1 MLCAQHKHPFW
12 LRAWNDDA
20 YIWWMCVLV
29 YVKHAWAWKYTNISS
44 ALAVYYLWLHSVND
58 PFCTYD
64 TNTWREKKHE
74 KCVHIEWIYFLASN
88 WRHSIHFVHIP
99 YIYIYIFV
107 VFCLM
112 LSGHVCR
119 RVASVVPP
127 DGRKSE
133 WHNRFY
139 DHLAN
144 WSSIR
149 HLSNSSCIPVDA
161 AQSFNIQYIHI
172 DNQSAEI
179 LCDDLFCCR
188 AVIDGMLE
196 CFRLRVTIYC
206 AA

>member
-99 YIYIYIFV
+99 YIYIYICCFLLDA
-107 VFCLM
+107 FRAR
-112 LSGHVCR
+112 LSACR
-119 RVASVVPP
+119 VRRAT
-127 DGRKSE
+127 GRTQIRMAQPFL
-133 WHNRFY
+133 WP
-139 DHLAN
+139 
-144 WSSIR
+144 SSQ
-149 HLSNSSCIPVDA
+149 L
-161 AQSFNIQYIHI
+161 IQHPAFI
-172 DNQSAEI
+172 
-179 LCDDLFCCR
+179 
-188 AVIDGMLE
+188 
-196 CFRLRVTIYC
+196 
-206 AA
+206 